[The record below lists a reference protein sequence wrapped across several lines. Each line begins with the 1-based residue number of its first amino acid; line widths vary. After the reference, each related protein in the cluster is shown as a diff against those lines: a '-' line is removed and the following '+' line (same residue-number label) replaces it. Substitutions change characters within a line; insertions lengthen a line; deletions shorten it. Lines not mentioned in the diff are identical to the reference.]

1 MEGISVILSQLQP
14 ELAALLLIGTALI
27 GYLLG
32 NCNGA
37 VMVSKLLFHDDVR
50 THGSGNGGLTNFHR
64 TYGGKWVTIVVI
76 AVDML
81 KVVAA
86 VCLSV
91 FLFRRYMPSG
101 YIPLF
106 VKYWAGIWTVVGHV
120 FPFAL
125 KFHGGKGILAG
136 GTLALLVD
144 WRVAVCA
151 WGCFLIGVI
160 LTRWVSFG
168 SILAATAFGVSS
180 ALFHPVPSIAI
191 PALLAGA
198 LIDWKHREN
207 FKRIRAGTES
217 KLTFKK
223 KDAPPQSGGTPAPAP
238 GQTAAAPV
246 SPVSV
251 KPVKEKENAPAQ
263 PAKESSPQKPEG
275 ITQAI
280 LTIPVSAAAVQAEQ
294 TADEAVSQ
302 PKSESGGGTNLLEQI
317 DEWIKADHA
326 PIAEVT
332 EPETGT
338 PAEPNAK
345 LVAESAAQEAESRE
359 TETAPT
365 GEKQEVD
372 TP

>member
-14 ELAALLLIGTALI
+14 GLAALLLFGTALI

-81 KVVAA
+81 KVVIA
-86 VCLSV
+86 VYLSV
-91 FLFRRYMPSG
+91 FIFRRYMPGG
-101 YIPLF
+101 YVPLF

-160 LTRWVSFG
+160 LTRWVSLG
-168 SILAATAFGVSS
+168 SLLAATAFGVSS

-198 LIDWKHREN
+198 LIDWKHKEN

-223 KDAPPQSGGTPAPAP
+223 KEAPTQEEGTSPPAPVQNNREPSVPTGAVPAKAAPAP
-238 GQTAAAPV
+238 TAAAPAA
-246 SPVSV
+246 PRPDKPARESV
-251 KPVKEKENAPAQ
+251 
-263 PAKESSPQKPEG
+263 PQKTDG
-275 ITQAI
+275 ITQAF

-294 TADEAVSQ
+294 TAGESDGQ
-302 PKSESGGGTNLLEQI
+302 TKSGAGGGTNYMEQI
-317 DEWIKADHA
+317 DEWIKADHS
-326 PIAEVT
+326 PDPEGT
-332 EPETGT
+332 ERKK
-338 PAEPNAK
+338 A
-345 LVAESAAQEAESRE
+345 AESAAQEPVSPEA
-359 TETAPT
+359 ETAPEE
-365 GEKQEVD
+365 EKQEVEA
-372 TP
+372 P